1 MCSGPYKK
9 PLKNINANKTTLD
22 KPWKGVK
29 NNHEENG
36 NRPQSINIGT
46 ILVSGRR
53 MPGGNWRG
61 DRHTDVMVVAEA
73 HPYFQDARAF
83 LCQDWQ
89 MAPEYTHLWDLCNPD
104 AV

>member
-1 MCSGPYKK
+1 V
-9 PLKNINANKTTLD
+9 AT
-22 KPWKGVK
+22 GVV
-29 NNHEENG
+29 
-36 NRPQSINIGT
+36 IVI
-46 ILVSGRR
+46 R
-53 MPGGNWRG
+53 MY
-61 DRHTDVMVVAEA
+61 VVVAEA